1 MTRAQRGRVFSATC
15 LSRWP
20 ALNIG
25 PVASKA
31 LAMIVLLAIAPAGAQ
46 VTTGNVTG
54 SVTDAHG
61 AVVPGASVTLV
72 SATRGT
78 TAMEVR
84 SNEHGDFLFP
94 NVTPDTYTLR
104 VTLDGFR
111 TLERQNIAV
120 SPGDRKAAGTLT
132 LEVGGMEETVTASTE
147 APLVQANSGERSF
160 TVSKEAVQN
169 LPITSSNWASAT
181 ALTPGVVGTTRL
193 GNVGSQ
199 NNTFMLDGIAIMDTG
214 NNGQMLQTNVDA
226 IDEVKV
232 LTSGYQAEYGRSSG
246 MQITAVTK
254 SGSNRYRGSVYDRER
269 NSDWN
274 ENSWVNQKNG
284 DPKTVSRDRDWGY
297 TLGGPI
303 GRPGGVNKLFFFY
316 GHEYRPRTSGGA
328 VRRFRVPTRLERQ
341 GDFSQSTDNI
351 GALVPTIR
359 DHTTGQPF
367 PGNRIPQDRL
377 YPIGLNILKLWPEPN
392 VQGLNYN
399 YESTAPEDTRLTQQP
414 TVRVDY
420 QVSSRLRL
428 TARYTGQLATVK
440 PTAGTIPGF
449 NDILFTYPFIYNPA
463 ATVNYAVSPTLFL
476 EGTYGFIQNQLGF
489 PNINQASNR
498 CNVGLCE
505 IPLLFPEAGVVDPRY
520 YSPTVL
526 EDINSPM
533 FVDGR
538 ILLPPWFSWGNRIA
552 NQPPNLGSLF
562 INLNRTH
569 NVNVTAT
576 KVAGRHAF
584 KSGFYWY
591 SAYKAETGI
600 AGGAI
605 PFHGAL
611 NFGNDTNNPL
621 DTGFG
626 FANAALGVFSAY
638 SQQSKF
644 IEGSYRYKNVEW
656 FVQDNWKLSNR
667 TTVDYGLRFTHQ
679 QPQYDSLLQA
689 SNFFPDEWSLS
700 HAPLLYVPGCSVAA
714 RPCPG
719 ASRVA
724 VNPATG
730 ASLGAGSAVAIG
742 TLVPNSG
749 NVTNGVKQAGEGIA
763 KENYTWP
770 AVVVAPRFGI
780 AHDLTG
786 TQRFVVRGNVGLF
799 YDRPEGGTIAIQ
811 IHNPPS
817 ATAGTVRYAQLQ
829 ALETGLTTQAPAQL
843 TIFKYDAKI
852 PATWQWGGGIQVA
865 LPWAAALDVSYVSSH
880 GYNLVTPIALPVDI
894 NAPDFGAAFLPGSQ
908 DPTLSSTTPGGA
920 ALTTDLLRPFR
931 GYGAINMQWPRFW
944 NDFHSI
950 QSSFNRRF
958 HRGLQLGFN
967 YTLTLRQKG
976 TNDLNPAS
984 GLRFIHNADGSFT
997 EAPDWDEAEALLADN
1012 GLRRHFL
1019 KASFVWDLPDV
1030 RETSTAMR
1038 TLGLIAND
1046 WQLSGIWTGGSGAR
1060 YDIGY
1065 SYQNGGSN
1073 VNLTGS
1079 PSYAARVRIVGDP
1092 GNGCSDNQYA
1102 QFNTAAFAGPLTG
1115 SNGLESGRNY
1125 MVGCFDNAL
1134 DLAVARTIRIRGS
1147 KDLQFRL
1154 DVFNA
1159 FNSVVYT
1166 GRVTQLQLTS
1176 PTDQTVRNAQYNADG
1191 TLNQARLRP
1200 QNAGFGAAT
1209 GAAALRSLQL
1219 QLRFQF

>member
-1 MTRAQRGRVFSATC
+1 
-15 LSRWP
+15 
-20 ALNIG
+20 LNIG
-25 PVASKA
+25 RVASKA
-31 LAMIVLLAIAPAGAQ
+31 LALVVLVGIAPAGAQ

-54 SVTDAHG
+54 SVRDAQG
-61 AVVPGASVTLV
+61 AVVPGASVSLV

-78 TAMEVR
+78 TIEVR

-94 NVTPDTYTLR
+94 NVTPDTYTVR
-104 VTLDGFR
+104 VRLDGFK
-111 TLERQNIAV
+111 TLERQNISV
-120 SPGDRKAAGTLT
+120 SPGDRTATGTLT
-132 LEVGGMEETVTASTE
+132 LEVGGRAETITVSTE

-160 TVSKEAVQN
+160 SVSNEAVQN
-169 LPITSSNWASAT
+169 LPINTRNWASLT
-181 ALTPGVVGTTRL
+181 ALTPGVLGTTRL
-193 GNVGSQ
+193 GNPGAQ
-199 NNTFMLDGIAIMDTG
+199 NNTYMLDGVAIMDTG

-226 IDEVKV
+226 IDEVKI

-254 SGSNRYRGSVYDRER
+254 GGSNRYRGSVYDLER

-284 DPKTVSRDRDWGY
+284 DPRPVSKERDWGY

-316 GHEYRPRTSGGA
+316 AHEYRPRTSGGA
-328 VRRFRVPTRLERQ
+328 VRRFRVPTLLERQ

-367 PGNRIPQDRL
+367 PGNRIPQDLL

-399 YESTAPEDTRLTQQP
+399 YENTAPEDTRLTQQP

-449 NDILFTYPFIYNPA
+449 NDTLQTYPFIYNPA
-463 ATVNYAVSPTLFL
+463 AAVNYTVSPTLFL

-489 PNINQASNR
+489 PNISQASNR

-505 IPLLFPEAGVVDPRY
+505 IPALFPEAGMADPRY

-538 ILLPPWFSWGNRIA
+538 ILLPPIFTWGNRIA
-552 NQPPNLGSLF
+552 NPPPNLGPLF

-576 KVAGRHAF
+576 KVVGRHAF

-591 SAYKAETGI
+591 SSYKAETLVS
-600 AGGAI
+600 AI
-605 PFHGAL
+605 PFTGAL
-611 NFGNDTNNPL
+611 NFGNDSNNPL

-626 FANAALGVFSAY
+626 FANAALGVFTEY

-644 IEGSYRYKNVEW
+644 IEGAFRYKNIEW
-656 FVQDNWKLSNR
+656 FVQDNWKLSGR

-679 QPQYDSLLQA
+679 QPLHDSLLQS
-689 SNFFPDEWSLS
+689 SNFFPDQWSLS
-700 HAPLLYVPGCSVAA
+700 NAPLLYEPGCSVAA
-714 RPCPG
+714 RPCPT

-730 ASLGAGSAVAIG
+730 ASLDAGSAVSIG
-742 TLVPNSG
+742 ALVSNSG
-749 NVTNGVKQAGEGIA
+749 DVTNGLRQAGDGIA

-786 TQRFVVRGNVGLF
+786 TQRFIVRGNVGLF
-799 YDRPEGGTIAIQ
+799 YDRPEGSSTVNQ
-811 IHNPPS
+811 IGNSPNS
-817 ATAGTVRYAQLQ
+817 TATTVRHAQLQ
-829 ALETGLTTQAPAQL
+829 ALEAGGLTTPAPAQL
-843 TIFKYDAKI
+843 RIFQYDAKI

-865 LPWAAALDVSYVSSH
+865 LPLAAALDVSYVASH
-880 GYNLVTPIALPVDI
+880 GYDLVNSSGPPADI
-894 NAPDFGAAFLPGSQ
+894 NAPDFGAAFLPGNQ
-908 DPTLSSTTPGGA
+908 DPTLSSPWPGGA
-920 ALTTDLLRPFR
+920 ALPTDLLRPFR

-950 QSSFNRRF
+950 QTSFHRRF
-958 HRGLQLGFN
+958 YRGLQLGFN

-976 TNDLNPAS
+976 INDLSPAS
-984 GLRFIHNADGSFT
+984 GVRLVHNPDGRFTD
-997 EAPDWDEAEALLADN
+997 APDQGEAEALLADN

-1030 RETSTAMR
+1030 RGASTAMR

-1065 SYQNGGSN
+1065 LYFSGGSN

-1147 KDLQFRL
+1147 KNLQFRL

-1159 FNSVVYT
+1159 LNSVVYT
-1166 GRVTQLQLTS
+1166 GRVTQLQLNS
-1176 PTDQTVRNAQYNADG
+1176 PTDQTVRNAQYNTDG
-1191 TLNQARLRP
+1191 TLNQARLQPR
-1200 QNAGFGAAT
+1200 NAGFGAAT

-1219 QLRFQF
+1219 QLRFRF